1 MDYSKLTANQLCVA
15 SNAFMQMD
23 AFMRDDLPD
32 DFPAMLAEY
41 LAMKE
46 SDREEI
52 RNEMA
57 ARANFMAYAES
68 MGNSGIADALVK
80 VAADLAKMDSKAL
93 RGIAEGGLAKVAE
106 K

>member
-1 MDYSKLTANQLCVA
+1 MDYSKLTANQLCVV
-15 SNAFMQMD
+15 SNAFLQMD
-23 AFMRDDLPD
+23 AFMMDDLPD

-46 SDREEI
+46 SDREAI

-57 ARANFMAYAES
+57 ARANFLAYAES
-68 MGNSGIADALVK
+68 IGNAEMADALQK
-80 VAADLAKMDSKAL
+80 VAEDMAKMDSKAL
-93 RGIAEGGLAKVAE
+93 MSIAEGGLSKIAE